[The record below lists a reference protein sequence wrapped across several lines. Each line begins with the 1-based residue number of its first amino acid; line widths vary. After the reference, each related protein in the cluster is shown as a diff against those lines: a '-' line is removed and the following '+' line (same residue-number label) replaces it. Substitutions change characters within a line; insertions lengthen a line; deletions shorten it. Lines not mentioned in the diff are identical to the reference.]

1 MNIPNHITLEA
12 LKHMPVGEIAV
23 LPAAELARLQQ
34 ETTKALRSSKMAC
47 EWLDGALALKY
58 ADQADDLRRSAQKDP
73 GTVRFAD
80 GEITVKADLPK
91 RVAWDQT
98 QLARMVERIRAAG
111 DDPAEIIDISYK
123 VAAEFAA
130 SERKGWFNAL
140 VDGLN
145 RLPRPA
151 MAFGTIWLF
160 SFAMRDPVG
169 FAERMVGL
177 SAIPDPLWW
186 LLGAVVSFYFGAR
199 ELNYMRAAKAPTVQQ
214 VREIVQSTEAIRALR
229 PDSPRVAAD
238 ETELEHGQ
246 GGNAALDEWRRG
258 VV

>member
-1 MNIPNHITLEA
+1 MGIVQTIFGGLFGSGRNVVAETAEVFRPNAEA
-12 LKHMPVGEIAV
+12 
-23 LPAAELARLQQ
+23 
-34 ETTKALRSSKMAC
+34 
-47 EWLDGALALKY
+47 
-58 ADQADDLRRSAQKDP
+58 SAQ
-73 GTVRFAD
+73 
-80 GEITVKADLPK
+80 
-91 RVAWDQT
+91 
-98 QLARMVERIRAAG
+98 RAADYAVSAQG
-111 DDPAEIIDISYK
+111 QF
-123 VAAEFAA
+123 AAEFAA
-130 SERKGWFNAL
+130 PERKGWFNAL

-199 ELNYMRAAKAPTVQQ
+199 ELNYMRAVKAPPVQQ